1 MSNMRSPRDYP
12 GNEIRGDYSG
22 FRLPRFI
29 GRRDSLN
36 ETSGLD
42 GSNSDS
48 NENQLILNRQTL
60 GRHLFKARS

>member
-42 GSNSDS
+42 GSNSNS
-48 NENQLILNRQTL
+48 NEN
-60 GRHLFKARS
+60 